1 MDHPFFMNSLQT
13 LPLLTEEESRTVN
26 AENPRGEKGA
36 GGQAASV
43 LGVGRKGAPCIT
55 LPAGGTVTIADI
67 EGVGV
72 INHIWITVT
81 DKTSE
86 ANRFVLRDLVLRMY
100 WNGEETPSV
109 EAPLGDFFCLGFGE
123 SYTVN
128 SALINVNPL
137 RGMNCYIPMPFN
149 GRARVTVE
157 NQHPCDIG
165 GFFYQIDYSLRPSLP
180 ENTAY
185 FHAQWRRQ
193 ACTEPK
199 QDYVILDGVRG
210 QGQYIGTFFALST
223 LSRYWWGEGEFK
235 FYLDGDG
242 DFPTVCGTGTEDYF
256 GGAWSFAT
264 HVGGECVETTFNAL
278 YLGYPFYSDKDRAVT
293 NPFHNRDCP
302 PMRAFY
308 RWHVPDPI
316 RFRRDLKVTVQQ
328 IGIGHG
334 GLFER
339 QDDVSTVAYWYQSEP
354 HMPYAPFP
362 ERTARHPR

>member
-55 LPAGGTVTIADI
+55 LPAGGTVTVADI

-149 GRARVTVE
+149 GKAKITIE

-193 ACTEPK
+193 ACTELK

-264 HVGGECVETTFNAL
+264 HVGGECVETIFNAL